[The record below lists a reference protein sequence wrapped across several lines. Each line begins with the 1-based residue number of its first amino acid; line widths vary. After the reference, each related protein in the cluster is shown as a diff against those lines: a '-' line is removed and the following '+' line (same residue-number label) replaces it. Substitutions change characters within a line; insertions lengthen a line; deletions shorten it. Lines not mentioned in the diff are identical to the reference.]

1 MVANMQ
7 ADFFRN
13 IVESMQ
19 DGLWVTDKQ
28 HRIIYANDA
37 MAAIAGISV
46 EQIVGNSVLDGFSE
60 QALWF
65 FRDHYLAAV
74 NSLQARKYSCQVV
87 TPGGR
92 LTWQAGWLTPLL
104 EGDEF
109 SGMVCTVED
118 ITLPKQAR
126 SLLESSEA
134 RFKAIFENAEQL
146 AIQGYTP
153 DGTVMY
159 WNPAAEKIYGY
170 TASEAIGR
178 TLYDLIVP
186 PEAAGVVKDA
196 VNWMLQHKKGIPAAR
211 LELLHKDGHSVPVF
225 SSHAVADTPCHGA
238 TLFCFDINLAE
249 LEFAQRALH
258 ESQQM
263 LRHLTDQLPG
273 AVYQLRRSPDGR
285 MAMPYVSA
293 GFYDM
298 YELKPEDVREDISA
312 LGTRWHPD
320 DAEGMRSTIAESAR
334 TLQPWICEYRV
345 NLPSKGIEWRL
356 SEARPEAEPDGSIL
370 WHGFITD
377 ITAKRQVE
385 DALRE
390 SEEKFRQKSQHLAD
404 VIWGTNS
411 GTWEWNLLT
420 GEAIFNECWAEI
432 AGCKLSALGTPSIDT
447 WRNLTHPDDLKQS
460 EKRLRRY
467 FRQETKFFESETRIR
482 HKNGEWVWV
491 LDRGRVVEW
500 TAGGNPLRMSG
511 TRIDITARKLVED
524 ELKAAIA
531 KAEQASN
538 AKSRFLAA
546 ISHDLRQPLA
556 ALSLYVD
563 VLKSKVAPIDRPL
576 LKSMVSCVSSLN
588 ELLTD
593 LLDVSKLDAGVVHPE
608 IGDFSVAELLDSQIS
623 AHAPEALLKG
633 LNLRCVP
640 ARLKARTDPVLFQRM
655 LGDLIA
661 NAIRFTE
668 SGGVLFGCRRRLG
681 KTWIEVWDTGIGIPG
696 DKTAEI
702 FEEFRQLNH
711 DERNRGSGLGL
722 AIVAKTA
729 SLLGLQ
735 IRVQSRPG
743 KGSMFALEL
752 PLSEEIRVAPPAEL
766 QSKVLRIALV
776 DDNLS
781 VLTAMVCAL
790 EVMGHEVVSATAGR
804 ELFSRLGTQAP
815 DVVIADFRLSDG
827 QTGFDVIAA
836 VRATFG
842 SMLPA
847 LIVTGDSDPQLMRS
861 MADRGIVVQH
871 KPLEFETLQ
880 ACIAQMVKLR

>member
-1 MVANMQ
+1 
-7 ADFFRN
+7 
-13 IVESMQ
+13 
-19 DGLWVTDKQ
+19 
-28 HRIIYANDA
+28 
-37 MAAIAGISV
+37 
-46 EQIVGNSVLDGFSE
+46 IVGNCVLDGFSE
-60 QALWF
+60 QTLWF

-104 EGDEF
+104 EDDEF

-118 ITLPKQAR
+118 ITLPKRAR

-134 RFKAIFENAEQL
+134 RFQAIFENVEQL
-146 AIQGYTP
+146 AIQGYTS
-153 DGTVMY
+153 DGTVIY
-159 WNPAAEKIYGY
+159 WNPASEKIYGY
-170 TASEAIGR
+170 SASEAIGR
-178 TLYDLIVP
+178 SLYDLIVP
-186 PEAAGVVKDA
+186 PEAADAVKDA
-196 VNWMLQHKKGIPAAR
+196 VNWMFQHKKGIPATR

-225 SSHAVADTPCHGA
+225 SSHAVADTPGHGA
-238 TLFCFDINLAE
+238 TLFCLDINLAE

-258 ESQQM
+258 QSQQM

-285 MAMPYVSA
+285 MAMPYASA
-293 GFYDM
+293 GFYTM
-298 YELKPEDVREDISA
+298 YELKPEEVREDISA

-320 DAEGMRSTIAESAR
+320 DAEGMRRTIAESAR
-334 TLQPWICEYRV
+334 TLQPWIHEYRV
-345 NLPSKGIEWRL
+345 NLPGKGTEWRL
-356 SEARPEAEPDGSIL
+356 SHARPEAEPDGSVL

-377 ITAKRQVE
+377 ITAKRRVE
-385 DALRE
+385 LALRE
-390 SEEKFRQKSQHLAD
+390 SEVNFRRKSQHLAD

-420 GEAIFNECWAEI
+420 GEATFNECWAEI
-432 AGCKLSALGTPSIDT
+432 AGYKLSGLGTLSIDT
-447 WRNLTHPDDLKQS
+447 WRNLTHPDDLKES
-460 EKRLRRY
+460 EQRLRRY
-467 FRQETKFFESETRIR
+467 FAQESQFFESETRIR

-511 TRIDITARKLVED
+511 TRKDITARKQAEE

-563 VLKSKVAPIDRPL
+563 VLKSKVAPTDRPL
-576 LKSMVSCVSSLN
+576 LNNMVNCVSSLS

-593 LLDVSKLDAGVVHPE
+593 LLDVSKLDAGIVVPE
-608 IGDFSVAELLDSQIS
+608 ISNFSVAELLDEQIS
-623 AHAPEALLKG
+623 AHGPEALLKG
-633 LNLRCVP
+633 LSLRCISG
-640 ARLKARTDPVLFQRM
+640 RQKTRTDPLLFKRM
-655 LGDLIA
+655 LGALIA
-661 NAIRFTE
+661 NAIRFTQ
-668 SGGVLFGCRRRLG
+668 SGGVLVGCRQRQG
-681 KTWIEVWDTGIGIPG
+681 KTWIEVWDTGIGIPA
-696 DKTAEI
+696 DKTEEI
-702 FEEFRQLNH
+702 FEEFRQLDH
-711 DERNRGSGLGL
+711 EERNRGSGLGL

-743 KGSMFALEL
+743 RGSMFALEL
-752 PLSEEIRVAPPAEL
+752 PLSVEETITA
-766 QSKVLRIALV
+766 QTGSKSGLLRIALV
-776 DDNLS
+776 DDNRS

-790 EVMGHEVVSATAGR
+790 EAMGHEVVAATAGS
-804 ELFSRLGTQAP
+804 ELLAQLGSLPP
-815 DVVIADFRLSDG
+815 DVVISDFRLSEG

-836 VRATFG
+836 VRASFNA
-842 SMLPA
+842 MLPA

-871 KPLEFETLQ
+871 KPLEFEALQ
-880 ACIAQMVKLR
+880 TCIAQLVKP